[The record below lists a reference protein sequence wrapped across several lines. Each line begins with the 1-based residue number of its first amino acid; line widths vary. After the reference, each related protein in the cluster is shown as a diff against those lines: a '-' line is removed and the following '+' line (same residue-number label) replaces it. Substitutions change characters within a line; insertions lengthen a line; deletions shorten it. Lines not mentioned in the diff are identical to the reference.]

1 MALIKMRMETVRE
14 RLTDSKETLNH
25 EGRISRIEGIIE
37 EIRARLA
44 QIEADQRDMR
54 REMRREMSAVND
66 RLHRLDVKVS
76 SLWVGV
82 MIAIGLLVKIAFFG
96 EFTSFI
102 CGCFSFFEL
111 WPSSSR
117 PIRVYPCSSVVP
129 FLGGYD
135 P

>member
-1 MALIKMRMETVRE
+1 M
-14 RLTDSKETLNH
+14 TDSKETLNH

-54 REMRREMSAVND
+54 REMRREMSGVND

-82 MIAIGLLVKIAFFG
+82 MIAIGLLVKIAFFN
-96 EFTSFI
+96 
-102 CGCFSFFEL
+102 
-111 WPSSSR
+111 
-117 PIRVYPCSSVVP
+117 
-129 FLGGYD
+129 
-135 P
+135 

>member
-1 MALIKMRMETVRE
+1 M
-14 RLTDSKETLNH
+14 TDSKETLNH

-96 EFTSFI
+96 EFT
-102 CGCFSFFEL
+102 
-111 WPSSSR
+111 
-117 PIRVYPCSSVVP
+117 
-129 FLGGYD
+129 
-135 P
+135 